1 MSCHAGSIS
10 LIVGSLLLRTHV
22 YMSFQTGS
30 LCARLVDRGRRAS
43 ALVLRY
49 SSRRM
54 LAKTKL
60 RRALEGPAERVA
72 SGGGKVTN
80 PMAAAGGQW
89 PCWIPRIAVV

>member
-1 MSCHAGSIS
+1 VLAS
-10 LIVGSLLLRTHV
+10 LIVG
-22 YMSFQTGS
+22 G
-30 LCARLVDRGRRAS
+30 
-43 ALVLRY
+43 VLQLWFAIF
-49 SSRRM
+49 SRRM